1 MLQVSS
7 AETDSARL
15 PDFLDQSILAIAKDI
30 HLIIPSEGI
39 GLQVVMFPI
48 PKDEKNVVQ
57 DTTHSLEVR
66 YSDEMGYEIHDG
78 IKSAIKHVK
87 LSFNSSDDAAEARGQ
102 IIGAQMQLSDVVFG
116 VSAQVDDG
124 TPAPRRSI
132 AMINLWTSD
141 NEVTSSTRMMPSD
154 EHHSGNG
161 SETQEASPLHRLS
174 QKEKDNAEQGSSHK
188 PKYCD
193 LGQDQAG
200 KDPESEVSFVDEICV
215 PSNLNDR
222 LRASQE
228 TGNEVVASEAFNERV
243 DRAIG
248 RVDMSPVK
256 SNGSKLKEV
265 TNEHPPHLPAG
276 ERQSTTSTPSLKLRR
291 TSAAV
296 ASSLLDKHK
305 RHEGAVGKPPLL
317 TLLST
322 SPKAPESKKYPA
334 SEANRSI
341 NATKRSIRGP
351 MARLAGSQATS
362 LQPPSKNA
370 SDPSSSLKRKGA
382 PSSKKDAEDTTDW
395 DEGLRD
401 DDTEEDH
408 PKKKNKTGNKRAT
421 TKATNAKK
429 KQGKK
434 TAAATKKTTAKSR
447 RTVTESQQTS
457 VKETATSTRE
467 RRNVKSAQYVD
478 HSDSA
483 SDPSPKESVESNNER
498 AAADLSKKL
507 ELPRRSPTQEQT
519 SGPGS
524 AALDP
529 AQHRTP
535 PPHQTASNPAAKV
548 KTAQAS
554 TGDVVKPSKKQGH
567 MSPVHAVV
575 IASSPA
581 PSPATKQR
589 SKVMA
594 VASSLQDVQANLNG
608 QDAAQD
614 SHPMTKEAMDGRTTA
629 PGISFDTKLSDLAS
643 PNDNK
648 ENMPRLSASPFGSK
662 KQFVANVNGARS
674 ASPGKLLSKTPGGL
688 TSARFP
694 GQAKAGDAV
703 APSKPPGNDRLSTG
717 SPHADAHKIQPPSAA
732 NKHKDI
738 VNQPDRLAPGDLVRD
753 DAVHVDD
760 VVDAGMR
767 LNEPANDPS
776 SGLRRDGHPIMSQT
790 VGIAGPVAE
799 KGAPKLSDVE
809 KAIRTPHRPSK
820 PNKKNLPS
828 LTTEKSPEKPSVVHF
843 SATGPLNQGTSSI
856 KAKKTSTSA
865 IKAPDET
872 LQHSRYKQLSA
883 EHPASEDTPSRLP
896 LTTTRHIAN
905 ATSKE
910 LDEQSTTVDMDD
922 VSIVEV
928 TDIGPDPKVVPYH
941 AKRSQGPIPVAL
953 DRLDKP
959 KFEQSGR
966 RDTPSESPEKSGA
979 EYHTSMSSRTHVG
992 NTIAGASADSA
1003 SGMGRSANSRLSQT
1017 TSESSPIV
1025 REPTGPSAVDT
1036 RDRTREHMQDAEQ
1049 NAPNASSAIEPFE
1062 HELDTSPAEI
1072 KDPGPQSIS
1081 PSSSS
1086 ETEEQEESEYEEP
1099 DSAEVSVN
1107 EQDTSVL
1114 TTNLKSQSRLV
1125 SPAPLLDDPEPIVRQ
1140 HRDPGITRPISKR
1153 QHDSIGVYEIL
1164 EERHPRAKMSIDTT
1178 AFRDQRPRDDD
1189 RPAKTSTGTKR
1200 VKLEAV
1206 NAEGNK
1212 SKDGRATVVESISL
1226 ADLPRST
1233 MKHSKAGIDEQE
1245 MTEATPPPRR
1255 KSVPTTRKSDRSHE
1269 KTRAS
1274 MPSAPVSGRPLHDED
1289 VGEAEQLSRFVPVR
1303 LQQPVATTPKPPE
1316 AMQLPTSTPIP
1327 FHEQIDT
1334 HMTDADEVDNAQAS
1348 EAQLTKRRKITSFH
1362 SQDAADPTLIDGIDA
1377 PGYDFCNRP
1386 DARARVQHEMIV
1398 TREDS
1403 ESPAPRYV
1411 NVTKAESKRWSNA
1424 AKQLGDLDTEFIGIY
1439 RVSESR
1445 CLRCSN

>member
-7 AETDSARL
+7 AETDSARF
-15 PDFLDQSILAIAKDI
+15 PDLLDQSIVVISKDI
-30 HLIIPSEGI
+30 HLVVPSEGV
-39 GLQVVMFPI
+39 GLQVVIFPI
-48 PKDEKNVVQ
+48 PKDKKNVVQ
-57 DTTHSLEVR
+57 DTPHALEVR
-66 YSDEMGYEIHDG
+66 YPDEMGYEVHDG
-78 IKSAIKHVK
+78 IKSAVKHVK
-87 LSFNSSDDAAEARGQ
+87 LSFSSSDDAAEAYEQ
-102 IIGAQMQLSDVVFG
+102 IVGAQKQFSDGPFR
-116 VSAQVDDG
+116 VSEHAEDG
-124 TPAPRRSI
+124 TPAPKRSI
-132 AMINLWTSD
+132 AMINLWTSGD
-141 NEVTSSTRMMPSD
+141 EVTSSTKLMPSD
-154 EHHSGNG
+154 EHHSSQG

-174 QKEKDNAEQGSSHK
+174 QKAKDNTEQGSSHK
-188 PKYCD
+188 RKYCD

-200 KDPESEVSFVDEICV
+200 KDHESEASFVDEVCM

-228 TGNEVVASEAFNERV
+228 TCNEVMASETFNERV

-256 SNGSKLKEV
+256 SNASKSKEV
-265 TNEHPPHLPAG
+265 TNEQRPHLPAG
-276 ERQSTTSTPSLKLRR
+276 ERQSNTSTPSLKLRR
-291 TSAAV
+291 TSVAV

-305 RHEGAVGKPPLL
+305 RHEGAVGKSPLH

-322 SPKAPESKKYPA
+322 SPKAPESKKDPA
-334 SEANRSI
+334 SEAKRSI
-341 NATKRSIRGP
+341 DATKRSIRGP

-362 LQPPSKNA
+362 LPPPSKNV
-370 SDPSSSLKRKGA
+370 SDPSSSLKRKGP
-382 PSSKKDAEDTTDW
+382 PSSKKGAEDTTDW

-401 DDTEEDH
+401 DDTDEDL
-408 PKKKNKTGNKRAT
+408 PKKRNKTGNKKAS

-434 TAAATKKTTAKSR
+434 TAAATKKAAAKSR

-467 RRNVKSAQYVD
+467 RRNVKSAQYVED
-478 HSDSA
+478 SDSA
-483 SDPSPKESVESNNER
+483 SGPSAKESVESTNKR
-498 AAADLSKKL
+498 AAADSSKKL
-507 ELPRRSPTQEQT
+507 ELPRRPPTQDQT

-524 AALDP
+524 AAVVP

-567 MSPVHAVV
+567 MSPIHAVV

-589 SKVMA
+589 GKVKA
-594 VASSLQDVQANLNG
+594 VTSALQDVEANLNALE
-608 QDAAQD
+608 AAQD
-614 SHPMTKEAMDGRTTA
+614 SYPMTKEAMDGRTA
-629 PGISFDTKLSDLAS
+629 GPGISFDTRLSDLAS
-643 PNDNK
+643 PHDDK
-648 ENMPRLSASPFGSK
+648 ENMPRPSASPFGSK

-674 ASPGKLLSKTPGGL
+674 ASPEKLLSKTPDGL
-688 TSARFP
+688 ASARSP
-694 GQAKAGDAV
+694 GQAKTGDSV
-703 APSKPPGNDRLSTG
+703 AASKPSRNDRLKTG
-717 SPHADAHKIQPPSAA
+717 SAHIDRQMVQPPSSV
-732 NKHKDI
+732 NNHKGV
-738 VNQPDRLAPGDLVRD
+738 VNQPDRLAPDDLVRD
-753 DAVHVDD
+753 NAVHVDD
-760 VVDAGMR
+760 GVDAEMR
-767 LNEPANDPS
+767 LNESANDPS
-776 SGLRRDGHPIMSQT
+776 TGRRRDGHPIGSQT
-790 VGIAGPVAE
+790 GGMAVPVAE
-799 KGAPKLSDVE
+799 NGAPKLSDVD
-809 KAIRTPHRPSK
+809 KAIKTPHRPSK

-828 LTTEKSPEKPSVVHF
+828 LTTEKSSEKPSVVHF

-865 IKAPDET
+865 IRAPDET
-872 LQHSRYKQLSA
+872 LRHSRYKQLSA
-883 EHPASEDTPSRLP
+883 KHQASEDTPSRPP
-896 LTTTRHIAN
+896 LTTTRHVAN

-910 LDEQSTTVDMDD
+910 LDEQSTTVDLDD

-928 TDIGPDPKVVPYH
+928 TDIGPDPKVAPYN

-992 NTIAGASADSA
+992 NTVAGASADSV
-1003 SGMGRSANSRLSQT
+1003 SGMGRSATPRLRQT

-1025 REPTGPSAVDT
+1025 WEPTGPSTVDT
-1036 RDRTREHMQDAEQ
+1036 RDRSREHTQDAEQ

-1086 ETEEQEESEYEEP
+1086 ETEEQEESEYEEL

-1114 TTNLKSQSRLV
+1114 TTNSKSQSRLV

-1153 QHDSIGVYEIL
+1153 QHDSLGVHEIL
-1164 EERHPRAKMSIDTT
+1164 EERHPQAKMSIDTT
-1178 AFRDQRPRDDD
+1178 AFRDQRPRGDD
-1189 RPAKTSTGTKR
+1189 RPTVTSTGTKR
-1200 VKLEAV
+1200 VKLVAV
-1206 NAEGNK
+1206 NAEGTK
-1212 SKDGRATVVESISL
+1212 SKVGRAAIVESISL
-1226 ADLPRST
+1226 ADIPRST
-1233 MKHSKAGIDEQE
+1233 MKHSKAGIEEQE
-1245 MTEATPPPRR
+1245 MTEAMPPPRR
-1255 KSVPTTRKSDRSHE
+1255 KSVPTTRKHDRFHE

-1274 MPSAPVSGRPLHDED
+1274 MPSAPVSGRPLPDED

-1303 LQQPVATTPKPPE
+1303 LQQPVATTPKPPK
-1316 AMQLPTSTPIP
+1316 AMQLPASTPVP
-1327 FHEQIDT
+1327 FHEQLDE
-1334 HMTDADEVDNAQAS
+1334 HMTDAEQVDSAQPS
-1348 EAQLTKRRKITSFH
+1348 KAQLNKKRETTSFH
-1362 SQDAADPTLIDGIDA
+1362 SQDAADPTLIDEIDA
-1377 PGYDFCNRP
+1377 PGHDFYYRP
-1386 DARARVQHEMIV
+1386 DARARVQHEMID

-1403 ESPAPRYV
+1403 ETSAPRYV
-1411 NVTKAESKRWSNA
+1411 NVTKDESRSWSNA
-1424 AKQLGDLDTEFIGIY
+1424 AVQLGDLDTEFIGIY
-1439 RVSESR
+1439 RVSDSHY
-1445 CLRCSN
+1445 LRCSN